1 MRIQSFE
8 TRSSLSKNRDP
19 GVSYL
24 FQPSWMEDVFYINRN
39 NLNGEVAT
47 SYTLDY
53 DLDDKRQNVPL
64 SEVPEWA
71 IRWCFLHVFEG
82 DHYNR

>member
-8 TRSSLSKNRDP
+8 TRSSLSKNKDP
-19 GVSYL
+19 GISYL
-24 FQPSWMEDVFYINRN
+24 FQLGGMEDIFYVNKN
-39 NLNGEVAT
+39 NITSKIAT

-53 DLDDKRQNVPL
+53 DMDDKKPSVSL
-64 SEVPEWA
+64 DEVPEWA
-71 IRWCFLHVFEG
+71 TRWCLLHVFEG